1 MNEIR
6 TRQETQAQRLMA
18 MGQMAA
24 SLAHEIRNPLGSM
37 ELFCSL
43 LKKDLK
49 GQPELFQAAE
59 QIHLGIRL
67 LDRIISN
74 CLQFSRDIVP
84 RKKRFTDIR
93 PLLDAALAYAQ
104 TKADNCKVKLECEVT
119 GSGEVFVD
127 EYLLQQVLVN
137 LLINAVEAVAA
148 TEKGGA
154 VRLKSEIR
162 GDGWEIRVED
172 DGCGI
177 SSEALAQ
184 IFDPFFTTK
193 QQGTGLGLT
202 IVHSIVTSHGGEI
215 EIAKGKDEHG
225 TVVRVFFPKPDSEC
239 TNIRSIGAS
248 ETQLIGG

>member
-1 MNEIR
+1 MSEIR
-6 TRQETQAQRLMA
+6 SRQESQAQRLMA

-49 GQPELFQAAE
+49 GQPELLQAAE

-74 CLQFSRDIVP
+74 CLQFTRDIQP
-84 RKKRFTDIR
+84 RKKRFTDVR
-93 PLLDAALAYAQ
+93 PLLETALAYAQ
-104 TKADNCKVKLECEVT
+104 TKADDCNVQLSIET
-119 GSGEVFVD
+119 SGTGEVFVD
-127 EYLLQQVLVN
+127 EFLLQQVLVN
-137 LLINAVEAVAA
+137 LLLNAVEAVA
-148 TEKGGA
+148 TNDTGNA
-154 VRLKSEIR
+154 VRLLSNITPA
-162 GDGWEIRVED
+162 GWEIRVED
-172 DGCGI
+172 EGCGI
-177 SSEALAQ
+177 SPEAQAQ

-215 EIAKGKDEHG
+215 EIFNADKGG
-225 TVVRVFFPKPDSEC
+225 AVVRLFFPKPDALS
-239 TNIRSIGAS
+239 TNVRTISANES
-248 ETQLIGG
+248 HLTGG